1 MILPNPESR
10 IPNPR
15 LWAVVPAA
23 GVGRRMRADVPK
35 QYLELGD
42 RTVLEH
48 SLAAL
53 SAIEGL
59 AGIVVAVA
67 SGDPYWPGLRHLPRC
82 PLSVAPGGEQ
92 RADSVLNALQVLR
105 ERAADSDW
113 VLVHDAARPC
123 VRAEDLQ
130 RLVDALRD
138 DPVGGLLAVPVRD
151 TMKRATDDGRCA
163 ATVDR
168 GRLWHAL
175 TPQMFRFEALR
186 EALVAAQAAGAEITD
201 DASALERAG
210 QRPRLIEGHA
220 DNIKITRPEDLALAE
235 FYLRRQGR
243 LS

>member
-1 MILPNPESR
+1 MILPNPEPR
-10 IPNPR
+10 APNPR

-23 GVGRRMRADVPK
+23 GVGRRMRADIPK
-35 QYLELGD
+35 QYLKLGD

-53 SAIEGL
+53 CAIDGL
-59 AGIVVAVA
+59 AGIVVAIA
-67 SGDPYWPGLRHLPRC
+67 TGDPYWPGLRHRPRC
-82 PLSVAPGGEQ
+82 PLSVAPGGEE

-105 ERAADSDW
+105 DRAADGDW

-123 VRAEDLQ
+123 VRVDDL
-130 RLVDALRD
+130 RHLVETLRD

-151 TMKRATDDGRCA
+151 TMKQAADDGRCA

-168 GRLWHAL
+168 GGLWHAL
-175 TPQMFRFEALR
+175 TPQMFRLGALR
-186 EALVAAQAAGAEITD
+186 EALVAAHTAGVRVTD
-201 DASALERAG
+201 DAAAMERAG
-210 QRPRLIEGHA
+210 QRPRLVEGHA

>member
-1 MILPNPESR
+1 MPNPESR

-23 GVGRRMRADVPK
+23 GIGRRMRADIPK
-35 QYLELGD
+35 QYLKLGD

-53 SAIEGL
+53 CAIEPL

-67 SGDPYWPGLRHLPRC
+67 TDDPFWPGLHAGSAC
-82 PLSVAPGGEQ
+82 PVTVAPGGEE

-105 ERAADSDW
+105 GRAADDDW

-123 VRAEDLQ
+123 VRGEDLR
-130 RLVDALRD
+130 RLVAELRD
-138 DPVGGLLAVPVRD
+138 EPVGGLLAVPVRD
-151 TMKRATDDGRCA
+151 TMKQATDDGRCA

-168 GRLWHAL
+168 SRLWHAL
-175 TPQMFRFEALR
+175 TPQMFRLGALR
-186 EALVAAQAAGAEITD
+186 DALIAARTADARITD
-201 DASALERAG
+201 DASAMERAG